1 MTTRYWLL
9 LSVYAGI
16 LPLIAASNAAA
27 QSVVV
32 TNPDGTQR
40 NIPLAPTPAAPA
52 PVTAAPVAAAP
63 QPVPPLLSSTPLPQG
78 TLGSVAVGG
87 PLGLPGGSPPL
98 VIAGDAQRQTVD
110 CAGQDV
116 EIQGSNTHNTL
127 HGGCRSLRI
136 IGSNNVVDAA
146 LQPGTRISME
156 GNDNQVAFVLTAPGT
171 NPLVSIAGANDRA
184 WHVQQLGD
192 APDTGVE
199 VTQAGIAIHG
209 GPGARLT
216 EMPSV
221 PELMHQLGAVE
232 TPQGT
237 LVQLSNDVLFSFD
250 SDAIRSDAALKLL
263 QLSQLIDQLHPPGL
277 KIVGNT
283 DNIGSDPYNMN
294 LSLRRA
300 QSVEKWLET
309 KGRVRVAS
317 IGVEGQGFHD
327 PVAPNQKPDGSD
339 NPAGRQRNRRVDV
352 LIEH

>member
-1 MTTRYWLL
+1 MTTRYWLR
-9 LSVYAGI
+9 LSVYAGF
-16 LPLIAASNAAA
+16 LSLVMPLGSSA

-40 NIPLAPTPAAPA
+40 MVPLAPTPP
-52 PVTAAPVAAAP
+52 APVAAAP
-63 QPVPPLLSSTPLPQG
+63 APVPPSPPPVAPLPQG

-87 PLGLPGGSPPL
+87 PLGVGGGPPPL
-98 VIAGDAQRQTVD
+98 VIAGDGQRQTID

-146 LQPGTRISME
+146 LEPGTRISMQ
-156 GNDNQVAFVLTAPGT
+156 GNDNQVAFVLTAPGP
-171 NPLVSIAGANDRA
+171 NPLVSIAGNNDRA

-192 APDTGVE
+192 APGSGVE
-199 VTQAGIAIHG
+199 VTQAGIAVHG
-209 GPGARLT
+209 GPGARVT
-216 EMPSV
+216 EMRSV
-221 PELMHQLGAVE
+221 PELMQQLGAVQ

-237 LVQLSNDVLFSFD
+237 LVQLSNDVLFNFD
-250 SDAIRSDAALKLL
+250 SDAIRPNAALKLM

-277 KIVGNT
+277 RIVGNT
-283 DNIGSDPYNMN
+283 DNIGSDTYNMN

-309 KGRVRVAS
+309 NGGVRVAS
-317 IGVEGQGFHD
+317 TDIKGEGFHD
-327 PVAPNQKPDGSD
+327 PIAPNQNPDGSD

-352 LIEH
+352 LIER